1 MSNLLSSA
9 LEHTFSGEI
18 AVELRHR
25 TYHAELIVR
34 DTGIGIAEGS
44 GIRLCVVRSLAV
56 ARRFGPARCTAMTG
70 RSAAT
75 WA

>member
-1 MSNLLSSA
+1 VSNLPSNA

-25 TYHAELIVR
+25 TYHADLIVR

-44 GIRLCVVRSLAV
+44 GIRLCVVQEPGRCPQVRA
-56 ARRFGPARCTAMTG
+56 ARCTAMTG